1 MGEIEV
7 EGLVELMKDLNTLSN
22 SSLSKAARK
31 GAMSVSKE
39 IAKVYKKTAP
49 KESGLLRS
57 SVRAVTS
64 RNLEKGV
71 YRAAAVVFKKKKVS
85 QKRYEKLKGFKK
97 WTLGK
102 KNKKKNKIE
111 YFSSAYYAH
120 FLEHGFWHRGG
131 KNKKGKTSFVKGYK
145 TMENATKKIEPKAD
159 ILVQNELEK
168 ELKKIGF

>member
-1 MGEIEV
+1 
-7 EGLVELMKDLNTLSN
+7 MKDLNILSN
-22 SSLSKAARK
+22 SSLLKAARK

-97 WTLGK
+97 WTLEK
-102 KNKKKNKIE
+102 KNEKKNKIE

-120 FLEHGFWHRGG
+120 FLEHGFWHKGG

-168 ELKKIGF
+168 ELKKLGF